1 MMRGAF
7 VLRLEPTKR
16 TSEREFEGWIEEV
29 DTGRE
34 LRFRSTVEL
43 LTFLA
48 ECAEARRNRDS
59 QQSPDANAGTSS
71 FRKETKS

>member
-1 MMRGAF
+1 MMGGA
-7 VLRLEPTKR
+7 LSSDSDLLHGRANANSK
-16 TSEREFEGWIEEV
+16 GIEEV
-29 DTGRE
+29 DTGRQ

-48 ECAEARRNRDS
+48 EVGEARRDRDS
-59 QQSPDANAGTSS
+59 QKSADANAGTSS

>member
-1 MMRGAF
+1 MREAF
-7 VLRLEPTKR
+7 VLRLGPATR

-29 DTGRE
+29 ETGRE

-48 ECAEARRNRDS
+48 ECAEARGNRDS
-59 QQSPDANAGTSS
+59 QKSSDANAGTSS